1 MRQVRNI
8 PGSLPGCAATFGQ
21 RSPQSRNLKS
31 LIIGSAML
39 SLCHSAWS
47 ATPPTAHQHSRQHL
61 SAPVKA
67 VANQQISIETP
78 SGNGLLPVFADRP
91 INQAAPDVVRVFIVI
106 HGTLRNAD
114 AYYATGRKVVK
125 KAGDAGKG
133 TMVVAPQFLTVPDLK
148 AFSLP
153 APVLAWTQQG
163 WKDGAPSLTPA
174 PISSFSALDALL
186 THFANRTLYPSLST
200 IVIMGHSAGAQY
212 VQRYAVV
219 GHKNQK
225 LAQTGVAVR
234 YVVAN
239 PSSYLYFTDDRPNS
253 KTITNGTCPRATEWK
268 YGFKSAPP
276 YVASQDISKLESQYL
291 SRDVVYL
298 LGQADTNPYTHYIDR
313 SCAAMAQGPYRLARG
328 LAYFNYLQSRH
339 PTDLAQKIVEVPG
352 VGHNHSAMFT
362 SDCGIAALFKLN
374 LPQTCP
380 VVGKSEPTVQ

>member
-1 MRQVRNI
+1 
-8 PGSLPGCAATFGQ
+8 
-21 RSPQSRNLKS
+21 
-31 LIIGSAML
+31 ML

>member
-1 MRQVRNI
+1 
-8 PGSLPGCAATFGQ
+8 
-21 RSPQSRNLKS
+21 
-31 LIIGSAML
+31 ML
-39 SLCHSAWS
+39 SICHNAWS
-47 ATPPTAHQHSRQHL
+47 TTPPAAHQHPQQHL
-61 SAPVKA
+61 SASVKA
-67 VANQQISIETP
+67 VANQRIWVETP
-78 SGNGLLPVFADRP
+78 SGNGQLPVFADRP
-91 INQAAPDVVRVFIVI
+91 INQAAPDVVRIFIVI

-133 TMVVAPQFLTVPDLK
+133 TMVVAPQFLTGPDLK

-153 APVLAWTQQG
+153 APVLAWTQEG
-163 WKDGAPSLTPA
+163 WKDGAPALTPA

-186 THFANRTLYPSLST
+186 THFANRALYPSLST

-219 GHKNQK
+219 GHKNEK
-225 LAQTGVAVR
+225 LAQTGVTVR

-239 PSSYLYFTDDRPNS
+239 PSSYLYFTDDRPES
-253 KTITNGTCPRATEWK
+253 KAIANGACPRATEWK

-276 YVASQDISKLESQYL
+276 YVASQDVSKLESQYP

-328 LAYFNYLQSRH
+328 LAYFSYLQSRH
-339 PTDLAQKIVEVPG
+339 PTDLEQKIVEVPG
-352 VGHNHSAMFT
+352 VGHDHSAMFT

-380 VVGKSEPTVQ
+380 VVGKSEPTTR